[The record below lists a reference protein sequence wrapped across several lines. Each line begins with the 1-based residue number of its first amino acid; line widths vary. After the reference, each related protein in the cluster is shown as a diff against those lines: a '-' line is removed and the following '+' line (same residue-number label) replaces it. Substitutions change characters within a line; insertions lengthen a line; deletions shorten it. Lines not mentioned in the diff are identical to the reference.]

1 LKNIDKE
8 INMIASIQLNNQFAT
23 PTSST
28 NTEEQGNVANA
39 SFSEIYNEQLPKPEP
54 VAQIES
60 SSRISTI
67 NDADVAAIYKTIKQ
81 EVKEE
86 LEVQNIEGKELAP
99 FDYLNGNIDKIM
111 NFPIE
116 VKIEPDE
123 VNQAI
128 IYNSLGISYLD
139 VKEVEVRMELLAK
152 AKDDVNQQKKQGLI
166 REDQAQN
173 LLDKI
178 ERFQTQLED
187 KKQSLL
193 DGNSKNN
200 NEKLFIEQLTAQKGF
215 NL

>member
-1 LKNIDKE
+1 
-8 INMIASIQLNNQFAT
+8 MIASIQLNNQFAT

>member
-28 NTEEQGNVANA
+28 NNEEQGNVANA

-99 FDYLNGNIDKIM
+99 FDYLNGNIDEIM

>member
-1 LKNIDKE
+1 
-8 INMIASIQLNNQFAT
+8 M
-23 PTSST
+23 

-54 VAQIES
+54 IAQIES

-67 NDADVAAIYKTIKQ
+67 NDADVVALYKAINQ

-86 LEVQNIEGKELAP
+86 LEAQSIEDKEIDP
-99 FDYLNGNIDKIM
+99 FDHLAGNIDSIM

-116 VKIEPDE
+116 VNIERDE
-123 VNQAI
+123 INQAI
-128 IYNSLGISYLD
+128 LYNSLGISYLD